1 MQDINNLNLDPIDE
15 KENSIDDQLNKEME
29 ITPDKLDTKNIN
41 NKVNNDKNVI
51 LEHKKC
57 VPLQI
62 YQKVYLDKQKLIS
75 EINNLNSEID
85 NLNKNNDKL
94 PTLEK
99 EIKDLQRNIKNYQN
113 ALIKQEKYVNIL
125 KSRISKL
132 EKQILKKDE
141 EIMNKDNTIYE
152 LNDQVN
158 ELTHKIQNIKEMHK
172 LDSQQEIMNKMDE
185 INMLKNKIELNE
197 KKMEFREKKYQ
208 NLQNKYLKLLRNTK
222 DEKQGLIFSS
232 FDNMNKITNK
242 SRNNY
247 LNTNVFLSAFKVKED
262 SINKNKIQTINES
275 LDSDYLKA
283 ENNIKLI
290 KDNNN
295 NSNIEKN
302 LIPENS
308 QNNLSPAIQIAHL
321 IVSAITSALVFL
333 RFNVGNVPPYAIA
346 FGFNISLTFFCT
358 AL

>member
-41 NKVNNDKNVI
+41 NKLNNDKNVI

-308 QNNLSPAIQIAHL
+308 QNNLSPAIQITNKNENKKVINILPILKKEKDLRKNKKSNIKKIL
-321 IVSAITSALVFL
+321 IDNKVQI
-333 RFNVGNVPPYAIA
+333 N
-346 FGFNISLTFFCT
+346 
-358 AL
+358 